1 MVGVA
6 HSVRASDCGPEGSR
20 FDPDHPP
27 RKAVVN
33 KAVAFFCFEVWGCEG
48 EYECEC
54 KNEKVLVRK

>member
-33 KAVAFFCFEVWGCEG
+33 KAIAFFVNAMLLITLFLPF
-48 EYECEC
+48 
-54 KNEKVLVRK
+54 NP

>member
-33 KAVAFFCFEVWGCEG
+33 KAIAFFVLRWGV
-48 EYECEC
+48 
-54 KNEKVLVRK
+54 KVSMRALVRK